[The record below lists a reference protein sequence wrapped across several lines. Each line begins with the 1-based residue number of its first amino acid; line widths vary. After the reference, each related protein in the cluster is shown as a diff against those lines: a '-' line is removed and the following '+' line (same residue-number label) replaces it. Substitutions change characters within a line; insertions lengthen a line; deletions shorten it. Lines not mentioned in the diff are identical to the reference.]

1 MPHVFDAVFHHY
13 QPVNA
18 AAKGKAGVFIRIDV
32 SSLQYIRVDQAAA
45 NQLNPAF
52 TATHLAAGV
61 FAFAEGAAEGKLKAW
76 LGEGK
81 VEGIDPHIKL
91 LAIVALQKFLQGG
104 N

>member
-1 MPHVFDAVFHHY
+1 MVGCPQH
-13 QPVNA
+13 
-18 AAKGKAGVFIRIDV
+18 
-32 SSLQYIRVDQAAA
+32 IRVDQAAA